1 MPDMGKMDKNMGSA
15 ARSATLEKRREELAK
30 KKADIIYGQ
39 NTQTQAAYD
48 KIPHRVGKIGL

>member
-1 MPDMGKMDKNMGSA
+1 MPDMGKMDKNMTR
-15 ARSATLEKRREELAK
+15 RSATLEKMREELAK

-48 KIPHRVGKIGL
+48 KIPHRVGNIGL